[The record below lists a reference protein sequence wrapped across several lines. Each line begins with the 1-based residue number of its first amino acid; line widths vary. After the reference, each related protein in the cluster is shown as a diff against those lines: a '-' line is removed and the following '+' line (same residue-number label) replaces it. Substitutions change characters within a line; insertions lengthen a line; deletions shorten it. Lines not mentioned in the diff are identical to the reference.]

1 MSKDVLMRS
10 AKLSSLWFLMIVF
23 VIVVFAMF
31 SYNDPTANNSVV
43 ANQGPSGT
51 EDQVEV
57 WAVFE
62 ANE

>member
-1 MSKDVLMRS
+1 MRS

-23 VIVVFAMF
+23 VLVVFAVF
-31 SYNDPTANNSVV
+31 SYNDPTANSSAG

-57 WAVFE
+57 RSVFE
-62 ANE
+62 ANK